1 MIVIPAIYLSKGS
14 CVSHYKGIRE
24 QETTF
29 SKDPLLIARNFGKLG
44 AGKLH
49 LVNLD
54 ADAAG
59 RSQNRKVALELVKH
73 SGLNIQLADEFSSMA
88 ELRELLE
95 GGIFRVSLN
104 QFSENLLADA
114 LARFGS
120 EKIIFTIR
128 ARRYVVI
135 GRQGVEVFDYGREI
149 AEKGV
154 KHIIFRDQKSEGSLH
169 PNFDEIEKLVFSA
182 GANIYAFGGIGT
194 MKDLD
199 ILQRAGAFGAVI
211 SRAFFEG
218 RLEPKECFEKY
229 GA

>member
-14 CVSHYKGIRE
+14 CVSHYKGQRE

-29 SKDPLLIARNFGKLG
+29 SKDPLLIARNFGRLG
-44 AGKLH
+44 ARILH

-59 RSQNRKVALELVKH
+59 RVQNRRVALELTKN
-73 SGLNIQLADEFSSMA
+73 SGLAVQVADEFSSIA
-88 ELRELLE
+88 ELRELLD

-104 QFSENLLADA
+104 QFSESLLSDA
-114 LARFGS
+114 LARFGP

-128 ARRYVVI
+128 GRRSAVI
-135 GRQGVEVFDYGREI
+135 GKQAVEVFDYGRDI
-149 AEKGV
+149 ARKGV
-154 KHIIFRDQKSEGSLH
+154 KHIIFRDQKSEGTLH

-218 RLEPKECFEKY
+218 RLSPQECFEKY